1 MNKKLIAG
9 LVAGAAVLAL
19 SGCGNSFRDLNG
31 IPNKE
36 PDKAEM
42 YANVDGYP
50 NIVRICIGG
59 VAFATTTRDAA
70 GAILRVPEWDS
81 SFCGAP
87 VK

>member
-1 MNKKLIAG
+1 MNKKIVASLMAGGLI
-9 LVAGAAVLAL
+9 VAL

-50 NIVRICIGG
+50 NIVRVCIGG
-59 VAFATTTRDAA
+59 VAFATTTREAA
-70 GAILRVPEWDS
+70 GAILRVPEWDA
-81 SFCGAP
+81 SFCGTAA
-87 VK
+87 K